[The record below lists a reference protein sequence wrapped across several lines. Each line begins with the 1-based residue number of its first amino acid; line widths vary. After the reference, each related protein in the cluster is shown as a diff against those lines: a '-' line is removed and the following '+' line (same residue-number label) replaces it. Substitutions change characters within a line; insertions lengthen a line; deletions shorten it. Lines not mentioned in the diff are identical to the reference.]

1 MQIAV
6 TGGTGT
12 LGREV
17 VAELAGRGHSVRVL
31 SRSAPQHRVDLS
43 TGEGLAAAL
52 DGVDAVV
59 DAANGKPGRDAR
71 AVLVDGTRR
80 LLEAGAAAGVG
91 HHVGVSVVGAERVP
105 WGYYK
110 VKVAQEGV
118 VRAGA
123 MPWSIVR
130 ATQFHPLLAGVF
142 ARAARARLL
151 PGPTFPLQPVDPREV
166 AAAIADAVEA
176 GPSQGTSDFAGPERR
191 TVRELARTWR
201 EQTGRQAVLVPLALP
216 GAAGRALRAGGLTD
230 PDASIGRTTF
240 AQWLTEGRQP
250 SGAL

>member
-1 MQIAV
+1 MDVAV
-6 TGGTGT
+6 AGGTGT

-17 VAELAGRGHSVRVL
+17 VVELRRRGHSVRVL

-52 DGVDAVV
+52 DGVDVVV
-59 DAANGKPGRDAR
+59 DAANGKPGRDAQ
-71 AVLVDGTRR
+71 AVLVEGTRR
-80 LLEAGAAAGVG
+80 LLEAGAAAGAA
-91 HHVGVSVVGAERVP
+91 HHVGVSVVGAERIP

-110 VKVAQEGV
+110 VKVAQEEA

-130 ATQFHPLLAGVF
+130 ATQFHPLLAAVF
-142 ARAARARLL
+142 ASASRARML
-151 PGPTFPLQPVDPREV
+151 PGPAFPLQPVDPREV
-166 AAAIADAVEA
+166 AAVIADAVEA
-176 GPSQGTSDFAGPERR
+176 GPARTTSDFAGPERR
-191 TVRELARTWR
+191 AVRDLARTWR
-201 EQTGRQAVLVPLALP
+201 EQTGRRAVVVPLPLP
-216 GAAGRALRAGGLTD
+216 GTVGRRLRAGGLTD

-250 SGAL
+250 SSIM